1 MASNVQD
8 ETKLVRLGRPAMFV
22 AALLMGLVGLQSI
35 PPLWWDEGWTLCVA
49 RTWVETGHYGCLLS
63 GQPAPPMLSGHFP
76 IVASISA
83 SFSLFGVG
91 IWQARLVG
99 LLYTLATLGLLYL
112 LTAKL
117 YSRATGVVALAIL
130 LFVPVMWEIHPI
142 ILGRQVLGEMPM
154 LCFLLAGYL
163 SFLMM
168 DRHRVWFL
176 AAVGWWALALMAK
189 SQTAPFW
196 IVSLLAPLS
205 LALWKR
211 DWPLVR
217 WLLGGLVCSWLL
229 FGFFD
234 QAKNAMIGHHTSA
247 SSYVR
252 PVGLLEASAI
262 VLVASTRINV
272 LLFTLHYCVPA
283 LVGYLSVVGTFW
295 RQVRSVRQG
304 TFAEAVRLMVWIL
317 GASWLGWFMFLSVG
331 WERYVFPALFL
342 AAPFL
347 AHTVEGLTL
356 GYSWERMRE
365 AMCVGWTRRQ
375 CGGDFLHVMGAV
387 ILLLG
392 MGLLA
397 LGALHNLR
405 WSDRDTQVQEVAIF
419 LNEAT
424 PASAMIETFDSEL
437 FLLLNRPFHYPPAQ
451 VNVELIRRQWHEGSP
466 SMGYDPLMAD
476 PDYVVV
482 GRFGRWLGVYA
493 PLVEAG
499 QVRLIKQIGRYDVYE
514 RVRG

>member
-1 MASNVQD
+1 
-8 ETKLVRLGRPAMFV
+8 MFL

-49 RTWVETGHYGCLLS
+49 RIWVETGHYGCLLS

-76 IVASISA
+76 VVASIAA
-83 SFSLFGVG
+83 SFSLIGVG

-99 LLYTLATLGLLYL
+99 LLYTLVTLGLLYA
-112 LTAKL
+112 LTVKL
-117 YSRATGVVALAIL
+117 YDRGTGVVALGIL
-130 LFVPVMWEIHPI
+130 LFFPVMWEIHPV

-168 DRHRVWFL
+168 DRQKGWFFS
-176 AAVGWWALALMAK
+176 AIVCWAIALMAK

-196 IVSLLAPLS
+196 IVSLLVPLS
-205 LALWKR
+205 IAVWKR
-211 DWPLVR
+211 DWHLVR

-229 FGFFD
+229 FGLLD
-234 QAKNAMIGHHTSA
+234 QAKSA
-247 SSYVR
+247 IVSSHVAVSGYVK
-252 PVGLLEASAI
+252 PIGLLEASAV
-262 VLVASTRINV
+262 VLVASTRIHV
-272 LLFTLHYCVPA
+272 FFFTLKYCLPA
-283 LVGYLSVVGTFW
+283 LVGYVSVVGTLVN
-295 RQVRSVRQG
+295 QVRSVGQG
-304 TFAEAVRLMVWIL
+304 TFAEAVRLMVWTL
-317 GASWLGWFMFLSVG
+317 GASWLGWFVLLSVG
-331 WERYVFPALFL
+331 WERYAFPAIFL

-347 AHTVEGLTL
+347 ANAFKGLTL
-356 GYSWERMRE
+356 GFSWERMRE

-375 CGGDFLHVMGAV
+375 WGGDFLRVIGV
-387 ILLLG
+387 SILLCG

-397 LGALHNLR
+397 LGALQNLR
-405 WSDRDTQVQEVAIF
+405 WSDRESHVQEVATF

-424 PASAMIETFDSEL
+424 PVGAMIETFDSEL

-451 VNVELIRRQWHEGSP
+451 VNVELIRRHWHEGSS

-493 PLVEAG
+493 PLVGAG
-499 QVRLIKQIGRYDVYE
+499 QVRLIKQIGRYEVYE
-514 RVRG
+514 RIRG